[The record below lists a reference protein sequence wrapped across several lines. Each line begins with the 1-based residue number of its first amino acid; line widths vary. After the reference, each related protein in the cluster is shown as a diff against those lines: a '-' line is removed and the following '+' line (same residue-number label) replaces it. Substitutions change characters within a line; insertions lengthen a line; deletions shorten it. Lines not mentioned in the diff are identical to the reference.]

1 MHWIYNIIL
10 SIILLFF
17 TFFFCI
23 IIYIIIICNYRLLIN
38 QQIEHGLKQQKST
51 KSWVS
56 TRQNMAKNAVKPA
69 LNGAIFLGSA
79 KAILP
84 RVDDH
89 RERFDL
95 RGQICLCLLP
105 AVVYHHLCL
114 RHYSETAH
122 RGMSGVGSCRIPR
135 RVMVSWGL
143 YAKVSRQ
150 AHPCQEAR
158 FTYPL
163 AC

>member
-1 MHWIYNIIL
+1 
-10 SIILLFF
+10 
-17 TFFFCI
+17 
-23 IIYIIIICNYRLLIN
+23 
-38 QQIEHGLKQQKST
+38 
-51 KSWVS
+51 
-56 TRQNMAKNAVKPA
+56 MAKNAVKPA
-69 LNGAIFLGSA
+69 LNGAIFGS

-95 RGQICLCLLP
+95 RGQICLCFLP

-122 RGMSGVGSCRIPR
+122 RGSGVGSNPGLVHWFHLTFKLSRIPR

-143 YAKVSRQ
+143 
-150 AHPCQEAR
+150 
-158 FTYPL
+158 
-163 AC
+163 

>member
-1 MHWIYNIIL
+1 M
-10 SIILLFF
+10 
-17 TFFFCI
+17 
-23 IIYIIIICNYRLLIN
+23 LIN